1 MPTVAPHHVLDPD
14 EQPHGALRRPL
25 APLNGQLPVAHD
37 LLLLRYPGALRPLD
51 RGGPPNWARQTLRT
65 HPWVTVARAP
75 SVTGPGE
82 PWVPVMV
89 RGPQRGQRFDAM
101 APRSTVARILRPEQL
116 TDRLKL
122 LPPRRV
128 AAIPGLAAL
137 RAVTGLITDHRLAWG
152 PIGAIGY
159 ELATGEPVAGPLSP
173 LRLVLRAP
181 AWLSRRDAMKL
192 WRELGRL
199 DVELDAELEIRNH
212 VVPLD
217 RYARGTVG
225 RANSGRHPAQA
236 AMSRVLRAMPRQ
248 VLHDIRQGESSH
260 RGRRR

>member
-1 MPTVAPHHVLDPD
+1 
-14 EQPHGALRRPL
+14 
-25 APLNGQLPVAHD
+25 
-37 LLLLRYPGALRPLD
+37 
-51 RGGPPNWARQTLRT
+51 
-65 HPWVTVARAP
+65 
-75 SVTGPGE
+75 
-82 PWVPVMV
+82 
-89 RGPQRGQRFDAM
+89 M

-116 TDRLKL
+116 AARLEL
-122 LPPRRV
+122 LPPRRA

-181 AWLSRRDAMKL
+181 AWLSRRDAMQL
-192 WRELGRL
+192 WWELDRL

-217 RYARGTVG
+217 RYAWGTVG
-225 RANSGRHPAQA
+225 RANSGRHPTQA
-236 AMSRVLRAMPRQ
+236 AMSRALRAMPRQ
-248 VLHDIRQGESSH
+248 VLDDIR
-260 RGRRR
+260 